1 MNQLSKLICNKLCD
15 AIIIKE
21 FRKGNKVLLGLPAA
35 QKVYFVQGSNQTK
48 LSFRHAIAYG
58 LAAKACGMMDSLRTY
73 VRVEEI
79 QEDNQKPSGKRTER
93 LIAEVLDELG
103 V

>member
-1 MNQLSKLICNKLCD
+1 M
-15 AIIIKE
+15 
-21 FRKGNKVLLGLPAA
+21 LLGLPAA